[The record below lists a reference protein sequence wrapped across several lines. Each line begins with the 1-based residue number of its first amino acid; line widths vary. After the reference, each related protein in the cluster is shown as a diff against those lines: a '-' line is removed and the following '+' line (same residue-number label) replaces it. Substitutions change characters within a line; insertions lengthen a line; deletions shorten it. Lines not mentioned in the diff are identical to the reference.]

1 LRDMGDVVRDLQKFD
16 PKAAVGNEKLLE
28 QLRQEILPSVEQLEL
43 QLRRQLD
50 AQQAG
55 QVRSG
60 MTDKIPAGYGD
71 AIAEYFRKLS
81 KNGK

>member
-1 LRDMGDVVRDLQKFD
+1 
-16 PKAAVGNEKLLE
+16 
-28 QLRQEILPSVEQLEL
+28 
-43 QLRRQLD
+43 
-50 AQQAG
+50 
-55 QVRSG
+55 VRSG